1 MERSRQTNSGTVTAM
16 SAQALREA
24 VTEACVAVAI
34 SEPAKA
40 VARKTGLTE
49 RGVRAIREREHAPS
63 LETAAAFGFAYPSVS
78 TVLSHWISKMCQADP
93 FEPETQRAFYRD
105 YARASKWE

>member
-34 SEPAKA
+34 SEPTKA

-78 TVLSHWISKMCQADP
+78 TLANFRRMQTDLNAAIRSLVV
-93 FEPETQRAFYRD
+93 FV
-105 YARASKWE
+105 ARNDTDRMEG